1 MRVVY
6 QSFEGRY
13 SDSPRALYESWVRQ
27 RPGDSHT
34 WLADPAH
41 LHGFPDGVATVPPSG
56 RECVDA
62 LEGSDLLIA
71 NTHTDLDWDKRAG
84 TRYLQTWHGTTLK
97 RVHNDILWAPPGR
110 LDRLSRDVARWDM
123 LVSPNSVSTP
133 LLRGAFD
140 FSGEVLETGYPRND
154 VLSGPERGAIRDRV
168 RAGLQIEPG
177 TTLVLYAP
185 TFRDDAVFSEGRPEI
200 ELGLDVESL
209 LERLGE
215 GYVLALRLHYLM
227 SDRRPPQRGDRVR
240 DVTYYPDVA
249 ELFLAADVMVTD
261 YSSSMFD
268 FAVTGKPLVFFTYDL
283 DRFRDEVRGF
293 YFDLEE
299 YAPGP
304 MVRSQED
311 LADALLDLPT
321 SQPRHADR
329 YQRFRQRF
337 CHLDDGHA
345 GQRVLDRLWS
355 AELPAGPGG
364 RDDSR
369 R

>member
-1 MRVVY
+1 
-6 QSFEGRY
+6 
-13 SDSPRALYESWVRQ
+13 VRQ

-34 WLADPAH
+34 WLVDPAH
-41 LHGFPDGVATVPPSG
+41 QHGFPAGLATVPPSG
-56 RECVDA
+56 PECVDA

-71 NTHTDLDWDKRAG
+71 NTHTDLDWDKRSG

-97 RVHNDILWAPPGR
+97 RIHNDVLWAPSGR

-154 VLSGPERGAIRDRV
+154 VLSAPERDEIRDRV
-168 RAGLQIEPG
+168 RAGLQIDPG

-209 LERLGE
+209 VERLGD

-268 FAVTGKPLVFFTYDL
+268 FAVTGKPLLLYPYDL
-283 DRFRDEVRGF
+283 AHYRDRLRGF
-293 YFDLEE
+293 TLDLDTE
-299 YAPGP
+299 APSP
-304 MVRSQED
+304 LVLDPEALAQA
-311 LADALLDLPT
+311 LLALPATTTADAE
-321 SQPRHADR
+321 R
-329 YQRFRQRF
+329 YAAFRRRW
-337 CHLDDGHA
+337 CSLDDGYA
-345 GQRVLDRLWS
+345 ADRVLDQLLEQLRLRS
-355 AELPAGPGG
+355 AAQPAGQLG
-364 RDDSR
+364 
-369 R
+369 